1 MSENLQEPV
10 SGEIDLLTG
19 VYTRQAAEE
28 RIRKLI
34 QKDSGCSY
42 HLALL
47 RLWNM
52 NEFIEEYGTAFVMAM
67 IQNYAVILRKYY
79 SNHGDEAVIGR
90 VQKDAFMVFLRCS
103 DAKAVERQAAIVYDR
118 LKSSYFGRSRDI
130 HPQLTLAFCHEEA
143 GMCDLSAA
151 LRHVGSALE
160 CGRASGKSVVFYE
173 PSMTD
178 EYEPYELLQS
188 DTKLEGEN
196 LAHYD
201 MEFIS
206 FAVSLMSNSRNLDS
220 GVDMLLLRI
229 GHRFDFDEAL
239 VSEFEGDGLV
249 RMTNKW
255 TREQGV
261 LEELDDLVSMD
272 EWDGF
277 VSGFDENGINF
288 VPDIT
293 KHSFS
298 DRDREFFEEKKI
310 MGFFNI
316 LLYSND
322 RPIGYLS
329 CSCRD
334 RRREWSEET
343 KNSLIQLGRLMAS
356 FVSLRRQRKMER
368 KRIEYLSRDELTG
381 VYLYKAFKRKVK
393 KLLGEFDE
401 TKVYAVTYSD
411 ISNFSLLNETFGF
424 EEGNHA
430 LREFSHRMLTG
441 NEANVFVCRLEGD
454 RFVSFSYREDR
465 DEIVDRVRKVN
476 TEFAAYLAERYP
488 QSDFHISTGIYFVES
503 PDMPLNTMVD
513 AANHARK
520 NVRRQHHDSI
530 GIYTNALWERRNQI
544 QVVIGSIHDAI
555 RSGEI
560 EAFLQPKFSMSART
574 VIGAEAL
581 VRWRKNDGTYR
592 YPDQFIP
599 ILEESGFIVD
609 VDMCVY
615 EQVLRVLAGWQRQGR
630 PMIPISVN
638 FSRVHFRNSDAYKK
652 IIRMAKQYGV
662 DPKYIEVEITESI
675 FSSDRANLYDQMS
688 KLRENGFKIDIDDF
702 GTGYSSLNM
711 LLFAP
716 VDNVKVDKSFIDHY
730 GTKDEKEYINQIG
743 NLILS
748 AKKKIIFEG
757 VETEEQVL
765 LLTGYGYD
773 WAQGYLFSKPVP
785 VQEFEMLLD
794 HSI

>member
-1 MSENLQEPV
+1 MEEREERDP
-10 SGEIDLLTG
+10 LTG
-19 VYTRQAAEE
+19 VYVSQETE
-28 RIRKLI
+28 RRI
-34 QKDSGCSY
+34 QEMLQENSGQRY

-47 RLWNM
+47 HLWNM
-52 NEFIEEYGTAFVMAM
+52 NEFVEEFGSAFAMAM
-67 IQNYAVILRKYY
+67 VQNYAIILRKYY
-79 SNHGDEAVIGR
+79 ASSRETGLVGR
-90 VQKDAFMVFLRCS
+90 VQKDTFLIFLAAS
-103 DAKAVERQAAIVYDR
+103 DADEVERRAAYVFDKI
-118 LKSSYFGRSRDI
+118 KSSYFGRSRDI
-130 HPQLTLAFCHEEA
+130 HPKLTLAFCHMEE
-143 GMCDLSAA
+143 GEHDLS
-151 LRHVGSALE
+151 LILQ
-160 CGRASGKSVVFYE
+160 RAGCAMEYGHETGEQVVFYD
-173 PSMTD
+173 PAMD
-178 EYEPYELLQS
+178 QYEPYKLTEQHQ
-188 DTKLEGEN
+188 KLEGEN

-229 GHRFDFDEAL
+229 GHRFRFDEAL
-239 VSEFEGDGLV
+239 ISEFERDGYI

-261 LEELDDLVSMD
+261 LEELDDLVCVD

-277 VSGFDENGINF
+277 LSGFDENGINF

-334 RRREWSEET
+334 RRREWTEET
-343 KNSLIQLGRLMAS
+343 TNSLIQLGRLMAS
-356 FVSLRRQRKMER
+356 FVSLRMQRKMER

-381 VYLYKAFKRKVK
+381 AYLYKAFKRKVK
-393 KLLGEFDE
+393 SMLADFDE
-401 TKVYAVTYSD
+401 SKAYAVSYSD

-424 EEGNHA
+424 EEGNHV
-430 LREFSHRMLTG
+430 LREFARRILSG

-454 RFVSFSYREDR
+454 RFVVFSTR
-465 DEIVDRVRKVN
+465 DEREEIADRVSKVN
-476 TEFAAYLAERYP
+476 TEFASYLAQRYP
-488 QSDFHISTGIYFVES
+488 QSDFHITSGIYFLES
-503 PDMPLNTMVD
+503 PELPLHTMID

-520 NVRRQHHDSI
+520 SVKRQHHDSI
-530 GIYTNALWERRNQI
+530 GIYTNELWERRSRI
-544 QVVIGSIHDAI
+544 QDVIGSIHDAI
-555 RSGEI
+555 SAGEI

-581 VRWRKNDGTYR
+581 VRWRREDGSYR

-599 ILEESGFIVD
+599 VLEESGFIVD

-615 EQVLRVLAGWQRQGR
+615 EQVLRTLARWRQQGR
-630 PMIPISVN
+630 ELIPISVN
-638 FSRVHFRNSDAYKK
+638 FSRVHFRNQDAYKK
-652 IIRMAKQYGV
+652 IIRLAKQYGI
-662 DPKYIEVEITESI
+662 DPKYIEVEITESV
-675 FSSDRANLYDQMS
+675 FSSDRANLYSQMS
-688 KLRENGFKIDIDDF
+688 RLREHGFKIDIDDF

-716 VDNVKVDKSFIDHY
+716 VDNVKVDKSFIDRY
-730 GTKDEKEYINQIG
+730 ETKDEKEYINQIG

-785 VQEFEMLLD
+785 IREFEKLID
-794 HSI
+794 

>member
-1 MSENLQEPV
+1 MSD
-10 SGEIDLLTG
+10 SGEKMISAETDLLTG
-19 VYTRQAAEE
+19 VYTRQKAEE
-28 RIRKLI
+28 RIWELL
-34 QKDSGCSY
+34 QKDSGHSF

-52 NEFIEEYGTAFVMAM
+52 DEFIKEYGTVFVMAM
-67 IQNYAVILRKYY
+67 IQNYAVILRRYY
-79 SNHGDEAVIGR
+79 GGHGEDAVIGR
-90 VQKDAFMVFLRCS
+90 MQKDTFLVFLRYPDS
-103 DAKAVERQAAIVYDR
+103 GSVERQAVAIYDK
-118 LKSSYFGRSRDI
+118 LKDSYFGRSRDLR
-130 HPQLTLAFCHEEA
+130 PKLALAFCQEE
-143 GMCDLSAA
+143 GNCDLSVA
-151 LRHVGSALE
+151 LEHVGAAME
-160 CGRASGKSVVFYE
+160 CGHASGKPVVFYE
-173 PSMTD
+173 PFMSD
-178 EYEPYELLQS
+178 EYEPYVAVQP
-188 DTKLEGEN
+188 DTKLDGED

-229 GHRFDFDEAL
+229 GHRFHFDEAL
-239 VSEFEGDGLV
+239 ISEFDGDGIV

-261 LEELDDLVSMD
+261 LEELDDHVCID

-277 VSGFDENGINF
+277 LSGFDEKGINF

-298 DRDREFFEEKKI
+298 EKDREFFEEKKI
-310 MGFFNI
+310 MGYFNI

-322 RPIGYLS
+322 QPVGYLS

-334 RRREWSEET
+334 RKRVWEEET
-343 KNSLIQLGRLMAS
+343 VNSLIQLGRLMSS
-356 FVSLRRQRKMER
+356 FVSLRMQRQKER

-381 VYLYKAFKRKVK
+381 AYLYKAFKRKIR
-393 KLLGEFDE
+393 KLLSEYDE
-401 TKVYAVTYSD
+401 TKAYAVSYSD
-411 ISNFSLLNETFGF
+411 ISNFSLLNDTFGF
-424 EEGNHA
+424 EEGNHV
-430 LREFSHRMLTG
+430 LCEFAHRILSG

-454 RFVSFSYREDR
+454 RFVVFSCR
-465 DEIVDRVRKVN
+465 DDKEEIKERVQKVN
-476 TEFAAYLAERYP
+476 REFAEYLAERYP
-488 QSDFHISTGIYFVES
+488 QSDFHITSGIYFLES
-503 PDMPLNTMVD
+503 PDLPLHTMID

-520 NVRRQHHDSI
+520 SVRRQHHDSI
-530 GIYTNALWERRNQI
+530 GIYTNELWEQRSRTQA
-544 QVVIGSIHDAI
+544 VIGSIHDAI
-555 RSGEI
+555 VSGEI

-581 VRWRKNDGTYR
+581 VRWRKKDGTYR

-599 ILEESGFIVD
+599 VLEESGLIVD

-615 EQVLRVLAGWQRQGR
+615 KQVLRLLAGWKKQGR

-638 FSRVHFRNSDAYKK
+638 FSRVHFRNADAYEK
-652 IIRMAKQYGV
+652 IIRLAKQYGV

-675 FSSDRANLYDQMS
+675 FSSDRANLYNQMS

-716 VDNVKVDKSFIDHY
+716 VDNVKVDKSFIDRY
-730 GTKDEKEYINQIG
+730 ETRDEKEYINQIG

-785 VQEFEMLLD
+785 VPEFEVLLD
-794 HSI
+794 QNV